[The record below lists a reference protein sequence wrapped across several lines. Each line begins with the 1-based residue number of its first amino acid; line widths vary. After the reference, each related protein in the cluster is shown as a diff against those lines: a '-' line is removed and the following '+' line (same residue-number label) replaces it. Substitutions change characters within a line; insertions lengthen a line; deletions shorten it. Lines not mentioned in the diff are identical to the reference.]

1 MEATFKENAKRE
13 LLGILPSSECCI
25 KSFLSALTKADGTLE
40 GTGRRQT
47 LCVSL
52 YSLDA
57 AELVSRLFK
66 ALYPTEIGIAECRQR
81 IAGVDRR
88 VYRLIIPHGF
98 TEQALED
105 FELIRLGEDGLPNFT
120 RGLPERLLRKGCC
133 MQAYF
138 QGLFLACGS
147 VYAPESSGAESRQG
161 YHFELKFSDEEFA
174 NSAMELLTDM
184 RINTRMSDRSGNKLL
199 YVKDKDEIVR
209 ILCALG
215 LADSAKRMRDIINER
230 ETANSLNRAI
240 ICETANMDKTFSAAS
255 RQMIAIARIK
265 DRGEYDKLPKA
276 LKETADARAEYSE
289 ASMQEL
295 ADILGVSKS
304 CLYHRLDKLE
314 AISSELKQ

>member
-1 MEATFKENAKRE
+1 MGATFKENAKRE
-13 LLGILPSSECCI
+13 LLGILPSGECCI

-40 GTGRRQT
+40 GTGRKQV
-47 LCVSL
+47 LCVALDSL
-52 YSLDA
+52 EA
-57 AELVSRLFK
+57 AEQVSKLFR

-81 IAGVDRR
+81 IAGADRR
-88 VYRLIIPHGF
+88 IYRLIIPHGF

-105 FELIRLGEDGLPNFT
+105 FELIRLGDDGLPNFT
-120 RGLPERLLRKGCC
+120 RGLPERLLRKSCC

-147 VYAPESSGAESRQG
+147 VYAPDNAGSESRKG
-161 YHFELKFSDEEFA
+161 YHFELKFADEEFA

-184 RINTRMSDRSGNKLL
+184 RINPRMSDRAGSKLL
-199 YVKDKDEIVR
+199 YIKDKDEIVR

-215 LADSAKRMRDIINER
+215 LADSAKKMRDIINER

-240 ICETANMDKTFSAAS
+240 ICETANMDKTFSASS
-255 RQMIAIARIK
+255 RHMIAIARIK
-265 DRGEYDKLPKA
+265 DRGEYDSLPNA
-276 LKETADARAEYSE
+276 LKETADARATYSE

-304 CLYHRLDKLE
+304 CLHHRLDKLE
-314 AISSELKQ
+314 SIASALTD